1 MIVMKMQGG
10 LGNQFFQY
18 AAGRALS
25 ARLGCRLLLDIS
37 WYRDLPKGATPRAW
51 ELGRYPIQAD
61 YLDPMDS
68 RSPWFWSM
76 ERIGCVV
83 KADAGWRWARSFRER
98 GIDHDP
104 RVHRLGRWRSLEGY
118 WQSPMYFD
126 TVGQA
131 LRREL
136 QPIDVMGE
144 EDAKVASR
152 IMADRHRAVAVHV
165 RRGDYLL
172 GVHAEHHGLC
182 GMDYYRR
189 AFECIREHIADPL
202 FFVFSDD
209 PQWVAS
215 QRDLFGDAVLVTHN
229 GADAAFQDLRLMSL
243 CRGHVIANSSFS
255 WWGAWLTDSPNAKV
269 VAPARWLA
277 NGAATPTLTPPEWVR
292 L

>member
-25 ARLGCRLLLDIS
+25 ARLGCGLFLDVS
-37 WYRDLPKGATPRAW
+37 WYRNLPKGATARTW
-51 ELGRYPIQAD
+51 ELGRYPIQAGC
-61 YLDPMDS
+61 LDSMDS
-68 RSPWFWSM
+68 CSPWFWSM

-83 KADAGWRWARSFRER
+83 KLESGWRWARSFRER

-104 RVHRLGRWRSLEGY
+104 RVNRLSSCRSLEGY
-118 WQSPMYFD
+118 WQSPLYFD
-126 TVGQA
+126 AVAQA
-131 LRREL
+131 LRCEL
-136 QPIDVMGE
+136 QPIDAMGI
-144 EDAKVASR
+144 EDSQVASR
-152 IMADRHRAVAVHV
+152 IMADRPRAVAVHV
-165 RRGDYLL
+165 RRGDYLQ

-189 AFECIREHIADPL
+189 AFEHIREHIVDPL

-209 PQWVAS
+209 PEWVAS
-215 QRDLFGDAVLVTHN
+215 QRDLFGDAVLVAHN
-229 GADAAFQDLRLMSL
+229 GPDAAFQDLRLMSL

-255 WWGAWLTDSPNAKV
+255 WWGAWLAETPGAKV

-277 NGAATPTLTPPEWVR
+277 SGAATPTLTPPAWVR